1 MEFGVVVELISAVGF
16 PIALVLMLGWF
27 VFKIYNDTTNSSKER
42 EEKLY
47 TEIAENRKINE
58 KAIETIALY
67 ADKLDTIQEDVA
79 EIKKDI
85 IILTNKN

>member
-1 MEFGVVVELISAVGF
+1 MEFGAIAELISAVGF

-27 VFKIYNDTTNSSKER
+27 VYKIYNDTTKSSKER

-85 IILTNKN
+85 IILTNK

>member
-1 MEFGVVVELISAVGF
+1 MEFGAIIELISTVGF
-16 PIALVLMLGWF
+16 PIAIVIVLGF
-27 VFKIYNDTTNSSKER
+27 FIFKIYNDTTKDSKER
-42 EEKLY
+42 EAKLY

-85 IILTNKN
+85 IILTNK

>member
-27 VFKIYNDTTNSSKER
+27 VFKIYTDTTKSGKER

>member
-1 MEFGVVVELISAVGF
+1 MDFGVIIELISTVGF
-16 PIALVLMLGWF
+16 PIALVLILGLF
-27 VFKIYNDTTNSSKER
+27 VFRIYTDTTKSGKER

-47 TEIAENRKINE
+47 IEIAENRKINE
-58 KAIETIALY
+58 RAIETIALY

-85 IILTNKN
+85 IILTNK

>member
-16 PIALVLMLGWF
+16 PITLVLMLGWF
-27 VFKIYNDTTNSSKER
+27 VFKIYTDTTNSSKER

-47 TEIAENRKINE
+47 IEIAENRKINE

>member
-1 MEFGVVVELISAVGF
+1 MEFGVVVELISTVGF
-16 PIALVLMLGWF
+16 PIALVLLLGWF
-27 VFKIYNDTTNSSKER
+27 IIKIYNDTTKNAKER

-47 TEIAENRKINE
+47 IEIAENRKINE

-85 IILTNKN
+85 IILTNK